1 MTGNWGVRSELLVE
15 YSTDLLKE
23 VVFDAQGLVPAILQD
38 VNTGQILMM
47 AYMNRESL
55 VKTLESGEAW
65 FYSRSRKELWH
76 KGETSGD
83 IQEVVEVSLDC
94 DGDALLLK
102 VIPVGGKACHTGE
115 KSCFYRKLAERIKGA
130 SNRKEVDYGILDE
143 LYHVILD
150 RKVHPKEGSYTC
162 YLWEK
167 GQDKILKKVG
177 EETAEVIIGSK
188 NNSREEVIYE
198 ASDLLYHLL
207 VLLAW
212 HQIDPHDLMA
222 ELAKR
227 R

>member
-1 MTGNWGVRSELLVE
+1 ME
-15 YSTDLLKE
+15 YDTDLFKE

-38 VNTGQILMM
+38 ANTGQILMM
-47 AYMNRESL
+47 AYMNQESL
-55 VKTLESGEAW
+55 AKTLESGEAW

-83 IQEVVEVSLDC
+83 TQQVVEITLDC

-115 KSCFYRKLAERIKGA
+115 ISCFHRKLAERAGEDLRLKREG
-130 SNRKEVDYGILDE
+130 YGILDE
-143 LYHVILD
+143 LYRVILD

-188 NNSREEVIYE
+188 NNSKDEVIYE

-212 HQIDPHDLMA
+212 HQIDPHELMA

>member
-1 MTGNWGVRSELLVE
+1 ME
-15 YSTDLLKE
+15 YDSALLKE
-23 VVFDAQGLVPAILQD
+23 VVFDVQGLVPAILQD
-38 VNTGQILMM
+38 ANTGQILMM

-55 VKTLESGEAW
+55 VKTLETGEAW

-83 IQEVVEVSLDC
+83 FQQVVEISLDC
-94 DGDALLLK
+94 DGDTLLLK
-102 VIPVGGKACHTGE
+102 VIPAGGKACHTGE
-115 KSCFYRKLAERIKGA
+115 TSCFHRKLAGKAGGDVGRKG
-130 SNRKEVDYGILDE
+130 EGYGILDE
-143 LYHVILD
+143 LYRVILD

-188 NNSREEVIYE
+188 NNSKDEVIYE
-198 ASDLLYHLL
+198 AADLLYHLL

-212 HQIDPHDLMA
+212 HQIDPHELMA